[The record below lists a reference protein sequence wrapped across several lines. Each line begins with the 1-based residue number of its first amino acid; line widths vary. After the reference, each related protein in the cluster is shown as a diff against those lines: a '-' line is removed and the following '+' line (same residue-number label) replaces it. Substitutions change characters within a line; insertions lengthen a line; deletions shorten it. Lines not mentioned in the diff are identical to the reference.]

1 MSASI
6 RFPHLGKNIINNMRL
21 KKVLKESKTV
31 LSNVNINRVFRSFIR
46 KTQ

>member
-6 RFPHLGKNIINNMRL
+6 RFPHLGKSIINDMRL

-31 LSNVNINRVFRSFIR
+31 LSNINVNRAFRSFIR
-46 KTQ
+46 KKQ